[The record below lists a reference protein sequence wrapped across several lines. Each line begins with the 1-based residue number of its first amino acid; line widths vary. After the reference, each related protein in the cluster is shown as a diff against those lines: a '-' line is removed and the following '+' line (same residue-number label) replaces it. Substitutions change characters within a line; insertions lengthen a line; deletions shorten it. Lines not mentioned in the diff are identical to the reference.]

1 MKVVVQRVRAS
12 RVEVDQQIVGSINKG
27 LNILVGI
34 AKGDTE
40 SEVEW
45 MAQKCLNLRIF
56 PDEGGDTGTQR
67 LNQSIQDIGGE
78 ILAIS
83 QFTLYGDCRKGRRPS
98 FDRAAQ
104 PQDAERLYLYFVD
117 CLKTSGLKVETGTFG
132 ASMQVFIENDGPVT
146 LVIDRDQPEKK

>member
-1 MKVVVQRVRAS
+1 MKVVVQRVRSS
-12 RVEVDQQIVGSINKG
+12 RVEVQGKAIGSIGKG

-40 SEVEW
+40 AEIEW
-45 MAQKCLNLRIF
+45 MAQKCLNLRVF
-56 PDEGGDTGTQR
+56 PEDASDMAKQR
-67 LNQSIQDIGGE
+67 LSQSIQDIQGD

-98 FDRAAQ
+98 FDQSAN
-104 PQDAERLYLYFVD
+104 PSTAEQLYQYFIS
-117 CLKTSGLKVETGTFG
+117 CLRKSGLTVETGEFG

-146 LVIDRDQPEKK
+146 LVIERDPPV